1 MTHQHHNYRANLRLS
16 QHAKQRMAQRSVS
29 CTAID
34 LLMEFGDAAPC
45 GGRAS
50 AITINKYD
58 LQDLRAD
65 GVCSATV
72 EKLRRLRAVLS
83 DDGTLVTVM
92 HRYRRFPT
100 ISREMGA

>member
-1 MTHQHHNYRANLRLS
+1 MTHQHYSYRPNLRLS
-16 QHAKQRMAQRSVS
+16 RHAKQRMAQRSVS
-29 CTAID
+29 FTAID
-34 LLMEFGDAAPC
+34 LLMEFGDATPC

-58 LQDLRAD
+58 LQDLRAE
-65 GVCSATV
+65 GVGSATI

-92 HRYRRFPT
+92 HHYRRT
-100 ISREMGA
+100 SAISREMGA